1 MAVRSENGERLVAVF
16 VLKVL
21 FGHAEVFGEFLF
33 RQIVN
38 GSGKEEEAAVL
49 TGTAIAMDGIA
60 VIVNNDN
67 PLEELT
73 GDQVRDIYTGDVT
86 EWDAL

>member
-1 MAVRSENGERLVAVF
+1 
-16 VLKVL
+16 
-21 FGHAEVFGEFLF
+21 
-33 RQIVN
+33 
-38 GSGKEEEAAVL
+38 
-49 TGTAIAMDGIA
+49 MDGIA

>member
-38 GSGKEEEAAVL
+38 GSGKEEETAVRLMQEHLLHVEQGL
-49 TGTAIAMDGIA
+49 TFD
-60 VIVNNDN
+60 
-67 PLEELT
+67 
-73 GDQVRDIYTGDVT
+73 RDMPTSDLSMALSSVT
-86 EWDAL
+86 N